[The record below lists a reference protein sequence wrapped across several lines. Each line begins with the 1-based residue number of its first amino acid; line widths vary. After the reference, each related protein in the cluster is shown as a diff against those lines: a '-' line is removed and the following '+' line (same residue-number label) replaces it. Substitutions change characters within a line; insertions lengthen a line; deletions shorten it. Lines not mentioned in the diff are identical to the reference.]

1 MKFVVSAIV
10 FVIAAIAS
18 PTYDATASKYK
29 GNYSTDNFVEIPDG
43 FGGMKLVNLDEEP
56 AVDPFFDPP
65 ADVRFLLFTRYNPT
79 NAQIIRFNDMN
90 SVAASHFSST
100 RPTKIIAHGWQ
111 SNANTPVNTM
121 TRDAYL
127 RTFDVNIIVVDWS
140 VGAANPN
147 YITSRGHVNPVGE
160 LIALFLDNLRA
171 ANFLP
176 DFSRVTCIGQ
186 SLGAHVCG
194 AAGKRVTLGRINTI
208 FGLDPA
214 GPLFLV
220 GNPTNRLDSGDA
232 DYVENIHTD
241 TVQYGIGAPIGHTD
255 WFPNGGSNMPGCSTT
270 LCDHAI
276 AANYFADSINSAL
289 LWGRTCSSMAAMN
302 ANFCTGPGF
311 SMGGEP
317 SNFRLSLRGIFRMP
331 TNPSS
336 PFGQGPF

>member
-1 MKFVVSAIV
+1 MKFAI
-10 FVIAAIAS
+10 FAIFLAIAVIAS
-18 PTYDATASKYK
+18 PTYDAPKYQ
-29 GNYSTDNFVEIPDG
+29 GDYSADNYAEVPDG
-43 FGGMKLVNLDEEP
+43 FGGMKLVNLDEEQ
-56 AVDPFFDPP
+56 AFDPFFNPP
-65 ADVRFLLFTRYNPT
+65 ADIRFLLFTRSNPT
-79 NAQIIRFNDMN
+79 VGQLIRFDDMN
-90 SVAASHFSST
+90 SVASSHFSST
-100 RPTKIIAHGWQ
+100 RPTKFIAHGWQ
-111 SNANTPVNTM
+111 SNANTAVNIM

-127 RTFDVNIIVVDWS
+127 RTFDVNVIVVDWS
-140 VGAANPN
+140 VGASNPN
-147 YITSRGHVNPVGE
+147 YVTSRGHVNSVGE
-160 LIALFLDNLRA
+160 VIARFLDNLRA
-171 ANFLP
+171 ANLLP

-208 FGLDPA
+208 IGLDPA

-232 DYVENIHTD
+232 EYVENIHTD

-255 WFPNGGSNMPGCSTT
+255 WFPNGGSNMPAT

-276 AANYFADSINSAL
+276 AANYFADSINSNL
-289 LWGRTCSSMAAMN
+289 LWGRTCISMAAMN
-302 ANFCTGPGF
+302 ANLCFGAGA

-317 SNFRLSLRGIFRMP
+317 SNFRLSLRGIFRMA